1 MKVERGIPLVESII
15 ERLAPHVQTEGADAD
30 ALDELESRLMV
41 ELPPTLRRFLEFDF
55 TFKSFGRRW
64 QGKGRFGKGRHDP
77 RPRITSVQKLAEAMT
92 DQGWTNARLRHRVV
106 RLPNLPEHPW
116 NCLYLGEA
124 RRDGELPILGLVNDE
139 TNVLVYVRYTSFD
152 LFLVEQ
158 SGLLD
163 LNDSMRLDD
172 IESMLSINPELTGL
186 VVDDHDDGY

>member
-1 MKVERGIPLVESII
+1 II
-15 ERLAPHVQTEGADAD
+15 ERLAPHVKTEGGDAD

-55 TFKSFGRRW
+55 TFESFGRRW
-64 QGKGRFGKGRHDP
+64 QGKRRFGRSRRDP

-139 TNVLVYVRYTSFD
+139 TNVHVYVRYTSFD
-152 LFLVEQ
+152 LYLVEQ